1 MVPTFCKLFW
11 GIFVHYCAFYQQN
24 AFFAQKSRVPL
35 VWAEASVPELL
46 FVYGHT
52 YGRAYGHAHNQPSG
66 MILPKVTETSKRS
79 KYDQKFNAEVDIF
92 KMFITPTDPR
102 CFFSCSALR
111 LLRMSR
117 MSTQVIQNVLFSLL
131 EIPFWKSVSFF
142 LAARAIWNH
151 LWNDIL
157 VRITSGG

>member
-1 MVPTFCKLFW
+1 M
-11 GIFVHYCAFYQQN
+11 HYCAFYQQN
-24 AFFAQKSRVPL
+24 AFWAQKSRVPL
-35 VWAEASVPELL
+35 VWPEASEPEWL

-52 YGRAYGHAHNQPSG
+52 YGRAYGHAHGRAYGQAHNQPSG

-92 KMFITPTDPR
+92 KMFITPTDPS

-111 LLRMSR
+111 LLGMSR